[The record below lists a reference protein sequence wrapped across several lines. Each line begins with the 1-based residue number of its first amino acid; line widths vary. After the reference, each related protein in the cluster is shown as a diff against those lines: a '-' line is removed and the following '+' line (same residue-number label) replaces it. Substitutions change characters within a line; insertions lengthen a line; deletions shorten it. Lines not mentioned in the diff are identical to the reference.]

1 MERYTPLFR
10 LSYLA
15 ALVSGILLQTVQA
28 QVMASVSE
36 DTIDREVKTDTT
48 TKQQEE
54 YAFDPNLFKGSGL
67 TPSMIERFNHADQVE
82 AGRYKVDI
90 YINGRFFERS
100 NIKFEKDEKNKQ
112 GAVACLNADLIERAG
127 ILGDM
132 DYRQQHKENARVQSA
147 QCLTLVQVATGS
159 VSSFD
164 FSNLRLD
171 LTVPQSLMKNL
182 PRGYV
187 NPSELDV
194 GTSIGFI
201 NYMGNYYYTESR
213 LGDHLNNES
222 AFLSLN
228 GGINIGKWQYRQ
240 QSNLSMNNEHET
252 TWQNIRS
259 YVQRP
264 IQQLQS
270 QLTLG
275 QLYTS
280 GRFFSGLAFKGVNL
294 ATDERMRPES
304 LRGYAPV
311 IRGTAQSN
319 AKVSVQQNGRDI
331 YQITVTP
338 GPFEI
343 TDLYPTNYNG
353 NLTVVVTEAD
363 GSTHSTEIPY
373 ASVPTSL
380 REGISNYS
388 FSAGKTDQNM
398 GLNSYFSDLNYEYGV
413 NNFITLNSGLRI
425 ANSYQA
431 MALGNVLGG
440 RYGAIGSNI
449 TYSRAKLPTDNNDY
463 VDGWMADLTYSK
475 TLTSTQTTFSLAS
488 YRYSTSGYRDLN
500 DVLGIRQAWQDGVV
514 YTSSTYLQRSRFQV
528 SMSQPLGRYGSFYVT
543 GSTQDYRDGRDRDTS
558 LQLGYN
564 KNFGILSMNLTYTR
578 QKIHTLDNGVLKEE
592 RFDNFGGLSVNM
604 PLGRSRNVMTPN
616 LNANYNR
623 SNNLD
628 NYQVG
633 VSGALDQDY
642 SLSYN
647 LGMNGMGNDQ
657 KTYNAGLYKR
667 FSNIQLGLNTAYSDQ
682 YWQSSVNTSGAMAV
696 HSGGI
701 TLGQYVGDTFAL
713 IEAKDATGAKIVSAP
728 TSKIDRFGYAL
739 LPSVSPYRYNAI
751 ALDPQ
756 GMSGDVELEGG
767 EQQIAPYA
775 GAAVKVKFK
784 TRRGYSVLIQS
795 GLAGGKI
802 IPMGADVLKDTGD
815 VIGMVGQNGQVYV
828 RVEQQQGQLTLRW
841 GSDAGQ
847 SCQLPY
853 QLDSQQ
859 LGQALIK
866 LQATC
871 TVEE

>member
-36 DTIDREVKTDTT
+36 DTTDREVKTDHS

-82 AGRYKVDI
+82 AGMYKVDI
-90 YINGRFFERS
+90 YINGRFFERG
-100 NIKFEKDEKNKQ
+100 NIRFEKDEQNKQ

-132 DYRQQHKENARVQSA
+132 DYRQQHKENTQVQSA
-147 QCLTLVQVATGS
+147 QCLTLAQVATGS

-213 LGDHLNNES
+213 LGNHLNNES

-240 QSNLSMNNEHET
+240 QSNLSMNDDHET

-264 IQQLQS
+264 IEQLQS

-280 GRFFSGLAFKGVNL
+280 GRFFSGLAFKGLNL

-331 YQITVTP
+331 YQITVAP

-373 ASVPTSL
+373 AAVPTSL

-398 GLNSYFSDLNYEYGV
+398 GLNSYFADLNYEYGV
-413 NNFITLNSGLRI
+413 NNLITLNSGLRI
-425 ANSYQA
+425 ADDYQA

-449 TYSRAKLPTDNNDY
+449 SYSRAKLPTDNNDY

-475 TLTSTQTTFSLAS
+475 TLTPTQTTFSLAS

-564 KNFGILSMNLTYTR
+564 KNFGILSMHLTYTR
-578 QKIHTLDNGVLKEE
+578 QKIHTLNNGVLKEE
-592 RFDNFGGLSVNM
+592 RFDNFGGLSINM

-623 SNNLD
+623 SNDMD

-647 LGMNGMGNDQ
+647 VGMNGMGNDQ
-657 KTYNAGLYKR
+657 QTYNAGLYKR

-682 YWQSSVNTSGAMAV
+682 YWQGSVNASGAMAV

-739 LPSVSPYRYNAI
+739 LPSVSPYRYNTI

-767 EQQIAPYA
+767 EQRIAPYA

-795 GLAGGKI
+795 RLADGQI
-802 IPMGADVLKDTGD
+802 IPMGADVLKDTGE

-841 GSDAGQ
+841 GTDAGQ

-853 QLDSQQ
+853 QLDAQQ
-859 LGQALIK
+859 LGQPLIK

-871 TVEE
+871 TFGE

>member
-28 QVMASVSE
+28 QVTASSAE
-36 DTIDREVKTDTT
+36 NTTDGEVKTFHT
-48 TKQQEE
+48 TKKQEE

-67 TPSMIERFNHADQVE
+67 TPSMIERFNRADQVE
-82 AGRYKVDI
+82 AGTYKVDI
-90 YINGRFFERS
+90 YINGRFFERG
-100 NIKFEKDEKNKQ
+100 NIRFEKDENSKQ
-112 GAVACLNADLIERAG
+112 GVVACLNADLIERAG
-127 ILGDM
+127 IIGDVN
-132 DYRQQHKENARVQSA
+132 YRQQHQKNAQIQSA
-147 QCLTLVQVATGS
+147 QCLTLPQVATGS

-171 LTVPQSLMKNL
+171 MTIPQSLMKNL

-187 NPSELDV
+187 NPSELDA

-213 LGDHLNNES
+213 LGNHLTNES
-222 AFLSLN
+222 AFVSLN
-228 GGINIGKWQYRQ
+228 GGINFGKWQYRQ
-240 QSNLSMNNEHET
+240 QSNISMNNEHET
-252 TWQNIRS
+252 TWRNIRS

-264 IQQLQS
+264 IDQLQS

-280 GRFFSGLAFKGVNL
+280 GRFFSGLAFKGLNL
-294 ATDERMRPES
+294 ATDERMRPDS

-311 IRGTAQSN
+311 IRGIAQSN
-319 AKVSVQQNGRDI
+319 AKVSIQQNGREI
-331 YQITVTP
+331 YQITVAP

-343 TDLYPTNYNG
+343 NDLYPSNYNG

-363 GSTHSTEIPY
+363 GSTHSNEVPY
-373 ASVPTSL
+373 AAVPMSL
-380 REGISNYS
+380 REGIANYS
-388 FSAGKTDQNM
+388 FSVGKTDQDTS
-398 GLNSYFSDLNYEYGV
+398 LNSYFADLNYEYGV
-413 NNFITLNSGLRI
+413 NNLITLNGGLRI
-425 ANSYQA
+425 AEDYQA
-431 MALGNVLGG
+431 AALGNVFGG
-440 RYGAIGSNI
+440 RYGAIGANV

-475 TLTSTQTTFSLAS
+475 TLTPTNTTFSLAS
-488 YRYSTSGYRDLN
+488 YRYSTTGYRDLN
-500 DVLGIRQAWQDGVV
+500 DVLGIRRAWENGMM
-514 YTSSTYLQRSRFQV
+514 YSSSSYLQRSRFQV
-528 SMSQPLGRYGSFYVT
+528 SMSQPLGNYGSFYVT

-564 KNFGILSMNLTYTR
+564 KSFGILSMNLSYTR

-592 RFDNFGGLSVNM
+592 RFDNFGGLSINM
-604 PLGRSRNVMTPN
+604 PLGRSRSVMAPN

-623 SNNLD
+623 SNDMD

-633 VSGALDQDY
+633 ISGALDQDY

-647 LGMNGMGNDQ
+647 VGMNGMSNDQ
-657 KTYNAGLYKR
+657 QTYNAGLYKR

-682 YWQSSVNTSGAMAV
+682 YWQGSINASGAVAV
-696 HSGGI
+696 HSGGM
-701 TLGQYVGDTFAL
+701 TFGQYVGDTFAL

-739 LPSVSPYRYNAI
+739 LPSVSPYRYNTV

-767 EQQIAPYA
+767 EQRIAPYA

-795 GLAGGKI
+795 RLADGQV
-802 IPMGADVLKDTGD
+802 IPMGADVLTDTGE

-841 GSDAGQ
+841 GNDAGQ
-847 SCQLPY
+847 SCKLPY
-853 QLDSQQ
+853 QLDTQQ
-859 LGQALIK
+859 LGQPLIK

-871 TVEE
+871 TVGE